1 MCSLLFSGDGAW
13 FYTNCKFLCLFLSGI
28 YGGFFIYILL
38 YNCLC
43 HGPWACYWNK
53 LNWNWNQYSRTTTC
67 HTKIVLWWSPPEQHC
82 ETDEFQVWNKRLR
95 KWWWWER
102 KLVRN
107 ARQIIPYSLLLARV
121 WRHSHVYVIVSRDTG
136 VCLTIPEGA
145 IRQGCNVE
153 VYLAVL
159 RDDRDRPRLSGRPAH
174 YSLLLTV
181 INRILSYVMCSRVCL
196 TQTRFDKTTLCK

>member
-1 MCSLLFSGDGAW
+1 MCSILFSGDGAW

-28 YGGFFIYILL
+28 YGSFFIYILL

-107 ARQIIPYSLLLARV
+107 RRWLGRLSLIVCCWLACDVTATYMWLCHVIQVCV
-121 WRHSHVYVIVSRDTG
+121 WRYLRELSDKAVMSRST
-136 VCLTIPEGA
+136 
-145 IRQGCNVE
+145 
-153 VYLAVL
+153 
-159 RDDRDRPRLSGRPAH
+159 
-174 YSLLLTV
+174 
-181 INRILSYVMCSRVCL
+181 
-196 TQTRFDKTTLCK
+196 